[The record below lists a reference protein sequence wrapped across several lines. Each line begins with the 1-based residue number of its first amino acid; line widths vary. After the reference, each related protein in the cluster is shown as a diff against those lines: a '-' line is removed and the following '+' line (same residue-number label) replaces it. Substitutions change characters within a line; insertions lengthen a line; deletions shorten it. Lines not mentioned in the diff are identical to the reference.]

1 MMTKVSIILLFTCI
15 IMTINGT
22 EFFKLTLLDFC
33 IFALVFT
40 VVYLLV
46 FFIIKKVE
54 SYIQKKQL
62 ENDIKLLIDRLND
75 EFEKISRKQ
84 LRTSKHTE

>member
-1 MMTKVSIILLFTCI
+1 
-15 IMTINGT
+15 MTINGT

>member
-1 MMTKVSIILLFTCI
+1 MMTKVSIILLFTCT

>member
-1 MMTKVSIILLFTCI
+1 
-15 IMTINGT
+15 MTINGT

-75 EFEKISRKQ
+75 EIEKISRKQ
-84 LRTSKHTE
+84 LRNSKHTE

>member
-1 MMTKVSIILLFTCI
+1 MMTKVSIILLFTCT

-33 IFALVFT
+33 MFALVFT

>member
-1 MMTKVSIILLFTCI
+1 
-15 IMTINGT
+15 MTINGT

-62 ENDIKLLIDRLND
+62 ENDIKLLID
-75 EFEKISRKQ
+75 
-84 LRTSKHTE
+84 

>member
-1 MMTKVSIILLFTCI
+1 MMAKVSIILLFTCI

-75 EFEKISRKQ
+75 EIEKISRKQ

>member
-1 MMTKVSIILLFTCI
+1 MMAKVSIILLFTCI

>member
-1 MMTKVSIILLFTCI
+1 MMTKVSIILLFTCT

-22 EFFKLTLLDFC
+22 ELFKLTLLEFC

>member
-1 MMTKVSIILLFTCI
+1 
-15 IMTINGT
+15 MTINIT

-62 ENDIKLLIDRLND
+62 ENDIKLLIDRQND

>member
-1 MMTKVSIILLFTCI
+1 
-15 IMTINGT
+15 MTINGT

-75 EFEKISRKQ
+75 EIEKISRKQ